1 MSSLVLQ
8 NFDVIQGLLTIM
20 GGGLLLA
27 VVDVIFLLRL
37 LSDLQK
43 GLRTLQIP
51 AVVGSTASTSI
62 STLAAV
68 APGAL
73 PALTLSVVSTAELR
87 HLTKAPVPVLLA
99 ELALVAS
106 IELIAVTTAVTSE
119 EALAQ
124 TVGVAPLVR
133 EE

>member
-43 GLRTLQIP
+43 GLRTLPIP

-99 ELALVAS
+99 EVALVAS